1 MGVTMRCLQDVVVDR
16 AGVKGKGRAV
26 GACLED
32 LDVPGS
38 KEGKQRW
45 GSEDWEM
52 SRQCGRVYGL

>member
-1 MGVTMRCLQDVVVDR
+1 MGDR
-16 AGVKGKGRAV
+16 AGAKAKGRTV
-26 GACLED
+26 SACLED

-52 SRQCGRVYGL
+52 SR

>member
-1 MGVTMRCLQDVVVDR
+1 MGVTLRCLQDVVGDR
-16 AGVKGKGRAV
+16 GGAKEKGRAV

-32 LDVPGS
+32 LGVPGS

-52 SRQCGRVYGL
+52 SR